1 MGVCLRLV
9 IGNEYPAV
17 PLPNVGIAAQRN
29 VTDSLAVNG
38 VVRVAHLPR
47 PRRPLRLTHQN
58 DTPSRSPSLTGR
70 KPHPPSRPRALACG
84 PVSTAVRRAKTAP
97 WPL

>member
-17 PLPNVGIAAQRN
+17 PFPNVAIAAQRN
-29 VTDSLAVNG
+29 VPDSLAGNG
-38 VVRVAHLPR
+38 VVRVPHLPR

-70 KPHPPSRPRALACG
+70 KPHPPSRPRSLAGG
-84 PVSTAVRRAKTAP
+84 PVSTAVQPPKTAP
-97 WPL
+97 LPL